1 MNYLFIHKIN
11 IITLHFIDSKRCNI
25 MCYLIEYKKTKDGTL
40 VTKENIS
47 DLHTFSTKDPVLII
61 ACGYGIIIK
70 DKNDMENQEIIE
82 KVRFDKESFI
92 FNEDENYFSFA
103 RKTLLESYISVIQKN
118 NITVFPIKFLSQDML
133 STELQVYN
141 YAVNFLKQEA
151 GFCKFYNP
159 SNYSIVISERLYK
172 RMRIYALI
180 STLFIL
186 TINYFIKNS
195 ITKEYTSLN
204 FEVGKLKAELNSKA
218 QHRQNIKLEMEKFS
232 NTRVWPT
239 SYISDC
245 IAASIPDQIC
255 LNQISIYPYKKQPD
269 KKELPQFWDNLT
281 IIDGYATTY
290 DAILALVS
298 TLEVNSFSNK
308 VNLDYVKQAKQPNEF
323 DFKISITLK

>member
-82 KVRFDKESFI
+82 KVRLDKESFI

-159 SNYSIVISERLYK
+159 SNYSIVICERLYK